1 MKAYE
6 LMKLAAENPQKYK
19 GKKYSVKWGKVVDR
33 DGDCMK
39 AIEVDSDGQLVGA
52 CGKWAYVSC
61 DTELEEI
68 KPEPVPFMDAVRA
81 YSEGKTIRCEWG
93 GDVYRYTG
101 DRMIDHRA
109 DAVCPDEILHGTWTI
124 EA

>member
-1 MKAYE
+1 MKFSE
-6 LMKLAAENPQKYK
+6 LINKWENGWT
-19 GKKYSVKWGKVVDR
+19 GKARFCDEVV
-33 DGDCMK
+33 
-39 AIEVDSDGQLVGA
+39 EFDSTGVNFTRKMEGLLLTSDW
-52 CGKWAYVSC
+52 K
-61 DTELEEI
+61 I
-68 KPEPVPFMDAVRA
+68 IPEPKPVPFMDAVKA